1 MGRPSSVDKLD
12 PTIRAEINRL
22 KIERGFT
29 IDQIVEHMKTMGVTT
44 ISRSAMGRHVKK
56 LEEVGARIR
65 EARAVAEGIAPTLAG
80 KDDGQLL
87 NMNVELLHGAIMR
100 MASATDEEG
109 EDVQLKPSEA
119 MAIGKALE
127 CASKAAAIN
136 ANRVLKIKQEAA
148 KETAKKAAEVV
159 QKALETDAP
168 GLSAGTVDKIM
179 HQVLGVAKT

>member
-1 MGRPSSVDKLD
+1 MSRPSSVQKLD
-12 PTIRAEINRL
+12 PELRSEINRL
-22 KIERGFT
+22 KIDRGFT
-29 IDQIVEHMKTMGVTT
+29 IEQILEHLKTMGVTT

-65 EARAVAEGIAPTLAG
+65 EARAVAEGIAPTIAN

-100 MASATDEEG
+100 MASATNEEG

-136 ANRVLKIKQEAA
+136 ANRVLKIRQEAA
-148 KETAKKAAEVV
+148 KETAEKAAAEVEAV
-159 QKALETDAP
+159 A
-168 GLSAGTVDKIM
+168 
-179 HQVLGVAKT
+179 AKTAGMSADTVAEIKRRILGIRAP